1 MKKPVGVLVLVTG
14 IFAAFIAGFFAGRN
28 LNRSPVQIYQAQ
40 TPSHSA
46 TVPAETAAAP
56 TIPEII
62 NINTA
67 TTQQLETLPGIG
79 PALAQRIVDY
89 RAEHGD
95 FSAPEELI
103 NVKGIGESKLLDIL
117 DLITVGG

>member
-28 LNRSPVQIYQAQ
+28 LNRSPVHIYQAQ

-46 TVPAETAAAP
+46 TVPAETTAEP
-56 TIPEII
+56 TAPEII